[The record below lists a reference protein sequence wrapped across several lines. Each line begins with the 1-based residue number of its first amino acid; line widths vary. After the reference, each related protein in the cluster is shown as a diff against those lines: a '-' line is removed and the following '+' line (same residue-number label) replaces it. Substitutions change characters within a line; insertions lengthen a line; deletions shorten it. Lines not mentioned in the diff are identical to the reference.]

1 MKLIFS
7 LALICSLVLAVLAA
21 NGIDIAN
28 PTATS
33 TFTCLKNNGNTFAI
47 IRGFRSS
54 GILDTNAVTNLN
66 NARAAGLA
74 TDIYMFPCR
83 GKDATAQVNAMISG
97 ISSNLY
103 GTVWIDV

>member
-1 MKLIFS
+1 MKSFLHLVIISSLIF
-7 LALICSLVLAVLAA
+7 AVLTV
-21 NGIDIAN
+21 NGIDIAG
-28 PTATS
+28 PTSTA

-47 IRGFRSS
+47 IRGFRST
-54 GILDTNAVTNLN
+54 GVLDTNAVSNLN